1 MSGDPGSSRYLLFAG
16 SHSTGG
22 GLQDLAGV
30 FDTEPDARAAF
41 TGLRLRAGAAVDWAE
56 LASVEAGGRVRVL
69 CWFGHLRPQP
79 LGGHRPVT
87 AGNGQ
92 RAMRLR
98 WYRAGRVARARPAGR
113 LGAG

>member
-1 MSGDPGSSRYLLFAG
+1 MSGGPGSSKYLLFAG
-16 SHSTGG
+16 SHRTGG

-30 FDTEPDARAAF
+30 FDTEQDARAAF
-41 TGLRLRAGAAVDWAE
+41 TGVRLRAGAAVDWAE
-56 LASVEAGGRVRVL
+56 LASVDAGGRIRVL

-79 LGGHRPVT
+79 LAGHRLVT
-87 AGNGQ
+87 SDNRQ

-98 WYRAGRVARARPAGR
+98 WYRAGRVPRTRPAER